1 MASGGQDRDS
11 HTQQSGGFPGSQ
23 WTTRAGVGQGQ
34 ALVSTWP
41 LHLGSIP
48 PRLFRVGTTVL
59 GMRSGAYDEQP
70 AAGGCRVSLTPQ
82 VVGTGERWVVPLH
95 WGAGA

>member
-1 MASGGQDRDS
+1 M
-11 HTQQSGGFPGSQ
+11 
-23 WTTRAGVGQGQ
+23 GQGQ

-48 PRLFRVGTTVL
+48 PRLLRAGTTVL
-59 GMRSGAYDEQP
+59 GMRSGAYEEQP